1 MRVELI
7 ECVDVTMNY
16 GDVAAN
22 RNVNLSVAQ
31 NEIRAIV
38 GENGAGKTTLM
49 NVLYGLL
56 SPTEGY
62 VKVGGRRVDFTSPAD
77 AISAG
82 LGMVHQHFRLVPTLK
97 VFENVLLGAEILRSV
112 SVMGRKLTL
121 PFLNRNSAL
130 ERVSRLIRHFGFN
143 LDANALVRDISV
155 GAKQKVEILK
165 MLYRDVSL
173 LIFDEPTA
181 VLTPQ
186 EIDEFFDSLRHLKDQ
201 GKTIILITHKLKE
214 VMDISDSVTVM
225 KQGQVVKNLKTRN
238 TDEKEIAQLMVGRD
252 VLFSVQSDHRVES
265 SDEVVYEVK
274 NLSTENDAGRNVV
287 DDVSLVI
294 RKGEILGVAGVEGN
308 GQSELVS
315 VVTGLMNAASG
326 SIFLNGRDVT
336 NLWPKDLRDRR
347 MGIIPEE
354 RYVHGLCADMTLSR
368 NCIAGYHNRSAFC
381 SRGLLRRQAMRIWKE
396 RLVEKY
402 DIRVSGGE
410 VDVSSLS
417 GGNAQKTIIARE
429 LESDPD
435 ILIAAQPT
443 RGVDIGAVEFI
454 HSAILDLRKKR
465 KAVLLVSSDLSEIL
479 HLSDRIVVMYKGGII
494 GEVSAADT
502 TVDKLGL
509 LMAGLRN
516 G

>member
-1 MRVELI
+1 
-7 ECVDVTMNY
+7 MNY

-22 RNVNLSVAQ
+22 RKVNLSVAQ

-121 PFLNRNSAL
+121 PFLNLNSAR
-130 ERVSRLIRHFGFN
+130 ERVFRLIRHFGFN

-252 VLFSVQSDHRVES
+252 VLFSVQSDHRAEP

-308 GQSELVS
+308 GQSELVR

-336 NLWPKDLRDRR
+336 NLWPKELREHR

-368 NCIAGYHNRSAFC
+368 NCIAGYRSTFC
-381 SRGLLRRQAMRIWKE
+381 SRGLLRRQAMRIWKD

-402 DIRVSGGE
+402 DIRVSGGDI
-410 VDVSSLS
+410 DVSSLS

-479 HLSDRIVVMYKGGII
+479 NLSDRIAVMYKGGII

-502 TVDKLGL
+502 TVEKLGL